1 MRVLRDVR
9 LGLSSAHALCACVY
23 VCIRCGWE
31 RAVYLVGHLLEVGE
45 RPRVRQRVHRACL
58 GSVVLLGHGQVRA
71 ARAQEGVGAAP
82 RLPPFSEREQSTQH
96 TTKAT
101 IVGGGG
107 GRSLEKAG
115 LPAPA
120 FRDWQPAL
128 PRLTASSTE
137 SDPRANGGS
146 HHPGA
151 GTHAAIS
158 KLHRHAPGLTAP
170 ASNPPGCCLAGHG
183 LLD

>member
-1 MRVLRDVR
+1 MCAWASAVLTRCVR
-9 LGLSSAHALCACVY
+9 ACMCVREQG
-23 VCIRCGWE
+23 RCGWE

-82 RLPPFSEREQSTQH
+82 RRCLPSPRESNRRSTEAGD
-96 TTKAT
+96 K
-101 IVGGGG
+101 GGGEG
-107 GRSLEKAG
+107 AESRRAG
-115 LPAPA
+115 LPAPP
-120 FRDWQPAL
+120 FRDGQPAL
-128 PRLTASSTE
+128 PRLTASSTD